1 MPYTQLAN
9 LEFADIKTAL
19 KDYMRAQS
27 DFTDYDF
34 EGSALSQVLDVLAY
48 NTYYTAFNTN
58 MVVNELFLDS
68 ATLRDNVVALAKQI
82 GYRPRSTTAPT
93 ATIKLIATYS
103 GGGTAPDTFV
113 LKKGTGFVTNFDDV
127 LYQYVTVDDQE
138 TPVVNGVATWDNLE
152 VKEGTLL
159 TQAYSINT
167 TLKNQ
172 RFVINN
178 TGVDTSSIIV
188 KVYEQQGSTSFTTF
202 NAADNILNLDGTSK
216 VYFVEEIEDENYE
229 LFFGDGIFGK
239 KLDNGN
245 YVEISYLVTKGPAS
259 NQSSSFSFSGI
270 ITEKGQTASIPFTT
284 TLTTVSASAGGAT
297 SESMSS
303 IKKSAPRAYASQD
316 RAVTSDDYQNIIKKI
331 YPAVSDIIT
340 FGGEEDNPP
349 EFGKVKVA
357 IKPQNAIALSSFTK
371 KDIEKKLKDY
381 TVASVTPVVVDPSI
395 LYIEL
400 DSTISYKSSTTTLT
414 KAELQTKA
422 ITAVEDYIASS
433 ETEKFNGKFRHSKFA
448 SVIDGSD
455 TAIISNITKV
465 TLRKDFYPTLNSTFY
480 YELCYLN
487 EFKDS
492 CDASVLKSTGFIVS
506 EYPSFTV
513 YLEDDTKGKID
524 LYRLNSLT
532 GEKIYLV
539 KGVGDINY
547 KHGEIKLYNLTIIKG
562 SFTDNRIELRVEPAS
577 NDVSAVREV
586 YLDID
591 ISKSNFSALPE

>member
-202 NAADNILNLDGTSK
+202 HAADNILNLDGTSK

-239 KLDNGN
+239 
-245 YVEISYLVTKGPAS
+245 S
-259 NQSSSFSFSGI
+259 
-270 ITEKGQTASIPFTT
+270 
-284 TLTTVSASAGGAT
+284 
-297 SESMSS
+297 
-303 IKKSAPRAYASQD
+303 
-316 RAVTSDDYQNIIKKI
+316 
-331 YPAVSDIIT
+331 
-340 FGGEEDNPP
+340 
-349 EFGKVKVA
+349 
-357 IKPQNAIALSSFTK
+357 
-371 KDIEKKLKDY
+371 
-381 TVASVTPVVVDPSI
+381 
-395 LYIEL
+395 
-400 DSTISYKSSTTTLT
+400 
-414 KAELQTKA
+414 
-422 ITAVEDYIASS
+422 
-433 ETEKFNGKFRHSKFA
+433 
-448 SVIDGSD
+448 
-455 TAIISNITKV
+455 
-465 TLRKDFYPTLNSTFY
+465 
-480 YELCYLN
+480 
-487 EFKDS
+487 
-492 CDASVLKSTGFIVS
+492 
-506 EYPSFTV
+506 
-513 YLEDDTKGKID
+513 
-524 LYRLNSLT
+524 
-532 GEKIYLV
+532 
-539 KGVGDINY
+539 
-547 KHGEIKLYNLTIIKG
+547 
-562 SFTDNRIELRVEPAS
+562 
-577 NDVSAVREV
+577 
-586 YLDID
+586 
-591 ISKSNFSALPE
+591 